1 MINTTNQSTKTR
13 KLDVRR
19 MTVIAM
25 LSAISI
31 IMSMTPI
38 GYVPINPVVSL
49 TIMHVPVII
58 GAIIEGPIAGAFIGF
73 IFGATSLIRA
83 ITSPT
88 ATSFIFMNPIISI
101 LPRVLIGIVSYYAYT
116 LISKGINKLLQRNIY
131 NDNNKKL
138 KAIPATLT
146 GIIGTLVNTGGVLG
160 MTYILYAQRF
170 AEAYIAENI
179 AKNPDV
185 ASFNPLYIIFG
196 IVGANAIAEAI
207 LAAIIVGSV
216 ITVLKSVRR

>member
-1 MINTTNQSTKTR
+1 MINTTNQSTKAR

-38 GYVPINPVVSL
+38 GYVPINPIVSL
-49 TIMHVPVII
+49 TIMHIPVII

-83 ITSPT
+83 ITGPT
-88 ATSFIFMNPIISI
+88 ATNFIFMNPMISI
-101 LPRVLIGIVSYYAYT
+101 LPRILIGIVSYYTYI
-116 LISKGINKLLQRNIY
+116 LLSKGINQLLQRNEG
-131 NDNNKKL
+131 NDNKKL

-146 GIIGTLVNTGGVLG
+146 GVIGTLVNTGGVLG

-170 AEAYIAENI
+170 AEAYISA
-179 AKNPDV
+179 NPQ
-185 ASFNPLYIIFG
+185 AGTLNPAYIIFG

-216 ITVLKSVRR
+216 ITVLKAVRR